1 MFPHFMILSYFPLTY
16 LIQNRR
22 SFKTSQWLQWVLV
35 LATLSAIVGIIFHY
49 MGKERT
55 TSTYGGYYTLANM
68 MAWSIPLSIALLL
81 ESKGRKTLIYGV
93 VIVMQLLA
101 LWWTYTRSAMLALV
115 GAIGIW
121 FLFCCVQMISRK
133 RLPAKQQLIRWTFI
147 LSLPVLLAVFTLT
160 SPDPRINPF
169 AKSENGQQETL
180 DLTSGRQS
188 IIEDAIRIISQDL
201 HEREYGR
208 IVFGYGQH
216 SRYRLVNNE
225 FTSWESDYLQ
235 ILMNQGI
242 LGILI
247 LLLMYFYFLKIV
259 WKSLLARS
267 DLLHGISAAG
277 LTLFLMSF
285 FTLKLTGWHSGAMFI
300 ITLAFLENHKLE

>member
-35 LATLSAIVGIIFHY
+35 LATLSAIVGIIFHF

-115 GAIGIW
+115 GVIGIW

-133 RLPAKQQLIRWTFI
+133 RLPAKQQLLRWTFI

-169 AKSENGQQETL
+169 AKSENGQQEINELQQQWIEEYRNQLYELVEALEDISMRFDDLGDQIDERIQTPEYLSLVKKAFRLWQKCHCPCSWRQVPGDGIKLHTL
-180 DLTSGRQS
+180 EGDCC
-188 IIEDAIRIISQDL
+188 
-201 HEREYGR
+201 
-208 IVFGYGQH
+208 
-216 SRYRLVNNE
+216 
-225 FTSWESDYLQ
+225 
-235 ILMNQGI
+235 
-242 LGILI
+242 
-247 LLLMYFYFLKIV
+247 
-259 WKSLLARS
+259 
-267 DLLHGISAAG
+267 
-277 LTLFLMSF
+277 
-285 FTLKLTGWHSGAMFI
+285 
-300 ITLAFLENHKLE
+300 